1 MRALSFRWTVVG
13 LSLVLGSAL
22 AAAQRRDVFVV
33 TRDTPAIQYTKGET
47 ADAVSALQRRIDAG
61 QAALTFEE
69 RTGYLRS
76 VLDLLKVPV
85 ESQTLVFSQTSF
97 QAAQIDVL
105 HPRAIYFNDTVAV
118 GWLRDGDFMEVAV
131 QDPRQGVLFYA
142 LPQKRTAKPRFG
154 RDEQCLACHLS
165 WETLGVPG
173 MTLQSVYPLPDENSY
188 ANGFTTTHASP
199 LEQRWGGWFVTG
211 NAGGA
216 RHMGNITVMP
226 KDRGKL
232 KLANPTRPM
241 ASVEPPVDLAGFP
254 STQSD
259 VVALMVLA
267 HQTHMTNLITRT
279 GWEARL
285 AAAMPSADASAR
297 VREAARDLVDY
308 LLFVDEAPLVGPV
321 QGGNGFAAA
330 FTARGPKDGMGRSL
344 RDFDLRRRMFRYPC
358 SYMIYT
364 EAFDALPAEART
376 AVYTRM
382 WEVLSGKETGPRYKL
397 LTAAD
402 RKAVVEIL
410 LATKKGLPE
419 SFRGPVS

>member
-1 MRALSFRWTVVG
+1 MRFHVTVVG
-13 LSLVLGSAL
+13 LGLVLLSAI
-22 AAAQRRDVFVV
+22 ATAQRRDVFVV
-33 TRDTPAIQYTKGET
+33 TRDTPAIRYTAGET
-47 ADAVSALQRRIDAG
+47 TDAVSALQRRIEAG
-61 QAALTFEE
+61 QTTLAFDE
-69 RTGYLRS
+69 RSGYLKS
-76 VLDLLKVPV
+76 LLDLLSVPI
-85 ESQTLVFSQTSF
+85 ESQALVFSQTSF
-97 QAAQIDVL
+97 QANLIDVL

-118 GWLRDGDFMEVAV
+118 GYVRGGDFIEVAV

-142 LPQKRTAKPRFG
+142 LPQQRTGKPRFK

-173 MTLQSVYPLPDENSY
+173 LTLQSVYPLPDENSY

-211 NAGGA
+211 SAGGA
-216 RHMGNITVMP
+216 KHMGNITVMP

-241 ASVEPPVDLAGFP
+241 MSVEPPVDLTGFP
-254 STQSD
+254 TTESD
-259 VVALMVLA
+259 VVALLVLA

-285 AAAMPSADASAR
+285 AEMTPSADASAR

-321 QGGNGFAAA
+321 QGGNGFAARFA
-330 FTARGPKDGMGRSL
+330 ARGPKDGMGRSL

-364 EAFDALPAEART
+364 EAFDALPAEAKT
-376 AVYTRM
+376 AVYARL
-382 WEVLSGKETGPRYKL
+382 WEVLSGRDTGPRYKV
-397 LTAAD
+397 LTPAD
-402 RKAVVEIL
+402 RRAVIEIL
-410 LATKKGLPE
+410 RDTKKGLPDY
-419 SFRGPVS
+419 FRAS